1 MEMFGYIETNLFCIA
16 VLVVMLVALRTSL
29 SRLTNQTILTHV
41 FVMIILMLVMDIA
54 KIALNGVV
62 FAGSEVTTCI
72 MVSVFHVVNVMLYFQ
87 WLRFVGYNMQLRFW
101 RDRRMMSLIA
111 LPGIFA
117 IALVAGSIKFGWVW
131 SVDENNVLSRGPY
144 YLVYVACCGI
154 YMVFACILAGYRI
167 PL

>member
-54 KIALNGVV
+54 KIAQNGVV

-72 MVSVFHVVNVMLYFQ
+72 MVSVFHVVNVLLYFQ
-87 WLRFVGYNMQLRFW
+87 SCGYN
-101 RDRRMMSLIA
+101 
-111 LPGIFA
+111 P
-117 IALVAGSIKFGWVW
+117 
-131 SVDENNVLSRGPY
+131 
-144 YLVYVACCGI
+144 YVAASYHLSDSETHLC
-154 YMVFACILAGYRI
+154 
-167 PL
+167 